1 MNISVYREQNSIAQ
15 IDQLPMTRD
24 WMDLT
29 FDRHAYQCFPVSMA
43 NRAGLGISFKED
55 VSFIWDGVNTSSDHH
70 IRITRGENF
79 AHSKRG
85 NRTVSFDTGLYFSPE
100 SNVSLMTMPPPNVFL
115 DGIQCISTIVSTSAL
130 VGTFPIAVMVTK
142 PHSEIIIP
150 AGTVIASVIPVSLSE
165 LNNLEINLISGR
177 PDFMSD
183 PLWNERMRDRGTASQ
198 ELNSKGEWTHFYRNA
213 VDHNGDPYG
222 EHEAKKIII
231 KVSHED

>member
-1 MNISVYREQNSIAQ
+1 VNISVYREPNSPTQ
-15 IDQLPMTRD
+15 LDQLPMTRD

-55 VSFIWDGVNTSSDHH
+55 VSFVWDGINTSSDHH
-70 IRITRGENF
+70 IRIIKGENF

-100 SNVSLMTMPPPNVFL
+100 SNLSLMTMTPPNIFL

-130 VGTFPIAVMVTK
+130 VGTFPIALMVTK
-142 PHSEIIIP
+142 PNVEIIIP
-150 AGTVIASVIPVSLSE
+150 AGTIIASILPISLSE
-165 LNNLEINLISGR
+165 LNNIEIDIISKR

-183 PLWNERMRDRGTASQ
+183 ANWNNRMRERGEASQ
-198 ELNSKGEWTHFYRNA
+198 KLNSKGEWTHFYRNA
-213 VDHNGDPYG
+213 VDHNGEPYG
-222 EHEAKKIII
+222 EHEAKRIIM
-231 KVSHED
+231 KVNDED